1 MLFAPR
7 LVPVMRS
14 PKVAWTLGIAGA
26 VSCASAA
33 AFSIALGIT
42 DQVVTLLIGST
53 FGVLMGVLGALIASR
68 QPRNSIG
75 WLMGITSLTTSLVN
89 LPTDYAYAAL
99 VRTNGA
105 LPFGTEALWL
115 GSWASVPVFGL
126 LLPLILVRF
135 PDGRV
140 RTRWRFADW
149 LAVLGTASW
158 VFSIALAPVNLPLA
172 PPRIDAAFTPF
183 ARNPFAAPLPDLL
196 PYLWMGGLGTIILA
210 YVSAGGALVARFRG
224 ATHDDAIRLK
234 WFAYAGTLVAIT
246 AIWAGVAWDLG
257 VDLGTALVPFEL
269 SVVTLP
275 LAIGIAILRYRLFDI
290 DLIINRTLVYLTL
303 TAILGALYTAVITF
317 MNRYFISA
325 TGQKSDAAYVLT
337 AFAVVAA
344 FGPLKDWLQRRVDRR
359 LGGATASAALDRF
372 ATEVDTVV
380 AVMDVQRIAC
390 MLVDTA
396 ATAFSARSAAL
407 YLQADGASDAVYSR
421 GHANGDPVIE
431 VPLRHAGRPVGRL
444 VLGTRRGDSAYSR
457 RDREALQRS
466 ADAVGEALGLA
477 TRHGHGLDY
486 VHRT

>member
-1 MLFAPR
+1 
-7 LVPVMRS
+7 MRS
-14 PKVAWTLGIAGA
+14 PKVAWSLGVAGA
-26 VSCASAA
+26 VSCAAA
-33 AFSIALGIT
+33 AGFSIALGIT
-42 DQVVTLLIGST
+42 DQVVTLLIGSS

-68 QPRNSIG
+68 QPHNSIG
-75 WLMGITSLTTSLVN
+75 WLMCITSFATSVVN
-89 LPTDYAYAAL
+89 IPTDYAYAAL
-99 VRTNGA
+99 VSTHGA
-105 LPFGTEALWL
+105 LPFGVEALWL
-115 GSWASVPVFGL
+115 GPWASIPVFGL
-126 LLPLILVRF
+126 LLPFILVRF

-140 RTRWRFADW
+140 RPRWRFADW
-149 LAVLGTASW
+149 LATLGTASW
-158 VFSIALAPVNLPLA
+158 IFSIAFAPINLPLA
-172 PPRIDAAFTPF
+172 PPRVDAALAPF
-183 ARNPFAAPLPDLL
+183 DRNPFALPLSDVL
-196 PYLWMGGLGTIILA
+196 PYLWMGGLATIVLA
-210 YVSAGGALVARFRG
+210 YAAAGGALVARFRG

-234 WFAYAGTLVAIT
+234 WFAYAGTLVALT
-246 AIWAGVAWDLG
+246 AIYAGVAWDLG

-290 DLIINRTLVYLTL
+290 DLIINRTLVYLAL

-317 MNRYFISA
+317 LNRYFISA

-344 FGPLKDWLQRRVDRR
+344 FGPLKDWLQRHVDKR

-372 ATEVDTVV
+372 AAEVDTVV
-380 AVMDVQRIAC
+380 AVLDVQRIAC

-396 ATAFSARSAAL
+396 VTAFAARSAAV
-407 YLQADGASDAVYSR
+407 YLQANREADAVYSR
-421 GHANGDPVIE
+421 GHMNGGPVIE
-431 VPLRHAGRPVGRL
+431 VPLRHEGRPVGRL

-477 TRHGHGLDY
+477 TRHGHGLHY